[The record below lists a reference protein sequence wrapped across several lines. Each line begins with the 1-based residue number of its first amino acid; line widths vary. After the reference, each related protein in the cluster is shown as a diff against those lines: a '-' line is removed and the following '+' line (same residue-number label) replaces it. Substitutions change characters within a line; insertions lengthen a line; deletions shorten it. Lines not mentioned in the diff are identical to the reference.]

1 VDAAERNALARRI
14 LNTAAWGLMALGL
27 GVTCLT
33 FVVPVVR
40 LLSAYSWGSA
50 DCSIVRSSFH
60 QEMTSVR
67 TRRGGRD
74 VDETRP
80 EYIPDITF
88 AYTVDG
94 RAYQATRYDF
104 SSAHGYMRSDDA
116 KALVSRYPPGA
127 HVTCYVNP
135 RDPSQAVLVRGATRS
150 LALGLM
156 PMAFF
161 AFGLFL
167 KVRTDKVF
175 PPGSS
180 SERVRPRE
188 P

>member
-1 VDAAERNALARRI
+1 VDAAERHFRARRT

-27 GVTCLT
+27 GFTCLT

-50 DCSIVRSSFH
+50 DCSIVASSFH
-60 QEMTSVR
+60 REMATVR

-94 RAYQATRYDF
+94 RAYQAVRYDF
-104 SSAHGYMRSDDA
+104 SSAHGYLASADA
-116 KALVSRYPPGA
+116 AALVSRYPPGA

-135 RDPSQAVLVRGATRS
+135 RDPSDAVLVRGAPRS

-161 AFGLFL
+161 ALGMFI
-167 KVRTDKVF
+167 KVRTNVVF
-175 PPGSS
+175 PPHA
-180 SERVRPRE
+180 VFPPRGQGR
-188 P
+188 